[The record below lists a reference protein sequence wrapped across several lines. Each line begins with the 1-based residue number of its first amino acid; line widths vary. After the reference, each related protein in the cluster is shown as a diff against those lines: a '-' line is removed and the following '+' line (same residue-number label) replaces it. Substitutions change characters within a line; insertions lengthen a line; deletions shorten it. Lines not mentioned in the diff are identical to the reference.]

1 MSLSVDEFEQAF
13 QACSAI
19 LASNGVNHT
28 HDSEEV
34 KASVDQTIQRFLDS
48 AKALESI
55 FLQKRLYLSVHRPEQ
70 SLTEEINDLR
80 AELARKEQ
88 VLQRFHEKLDHWKS
102 ILSDPGVRPPM
113 VGPVGTPSQGQLP
126 TLTRPPMVPVQMIPR
141 GPPPGIRMASGT
153 AVAPGSIMGPRM
165 ASVPAGPGGYGPPPQ
180 IVQGQPQPQQ
190 PGQQSQQSPLAYLE
204 RTTSSIGLPD
214 QRR

>member
-13 QACSAI
+13 QACTAI
-19 LASNGVNHT
+19 LGSNGVNHT

-48 AKALESI
+48 AKALESL

-70 SLTEEINDLR
+70 SLTEEINDLK
-80 AELARKEQ
+80 AELAKKEL
-88 VLQRFHEKLDHWKS
+88 VLQRFHEKLDQWKI
-102 ILSDPGVRPPM
+102 ILSDPGVRPPI
-113 VGPVGTPSQGQLP
+113 VGPGGSANQGQLP
-126 TLTRPPMVPVQMIPR
+126 TLTRPPMVPQQMIQR
-141 GPPPGIRMASGT
+141 GPPPPGIRIPNA
-153 AVAPGSIMGPRM
+153 APGPMMGSRM
-165 ASVPAGPGGYGPPPQ
+165 ANVSGAPGAYGPTPPQ
-180 IVQGQPQPQQ
+180 IAQGQQP
-190 PGQQSQQSPLAYLE
+190 QSQQSPLAFLE